1 MNREKNNVG
10 VFRMFWRIV
19 AEQPKAQEELE
30 MSGLDDD
37 KIARNV
43 MKRID
48 KPVKTKTNNS
58 DASGNQKINENG
70 GKVKKQEK
78 EQDERS
84 M

>member
-1 MNREKNNVG
+1 MN
-10 VFRMFWRIV
+10 
-19 AEQPKAQEELE
+19 
-30 MSGLDDD
+30 GLDDD

-48 KPVKTKTNNS
+48 KPVKTKTNNPN
-58 DASGNQKINENG
+58 ASGTQKINESNE
-70 GKVKKQEK
+70 KVKKQEK

>member
-1 MNREKNNVG
+1 MNREKNKVG
-10 VFRMFWRIV
+10 LLGMLWRIMGEESKV
-19 AEQPKAQEELE
+19 QEELE
-30 MSGLDDD
+30 IKELDND
-37 KIARNV
+37 KIAKNV

>member
-1 MNREKNNVG
+1 
-10 VFRMFWRIV
+10 MFWRIV
-19 AEQPKAQEELE
+19 AEQPKVQEELE
-30 MSGLDDD
+30 MSGLDDN

-48 KPVKTKTNNS
+48 KPAKAKTNNPNT
-58 DASGNQKINENG
+58 SGTQKINESNE
-70 GKVKKQEK
+70 KVKKQEK